1 MNGKRFHILWSLK
14 RVFGICLDALLELAS
29 GKRNAS
35 SQAALA
41 SSLKR
46 RIKES
51 LALRATAFAVVE
63 ADLQE
68 AAVASGAVSSTLL
81 PRWLQSLTC
90 CAYISKLYPKVS
102 FHHILIF
109 ENSNPNFFC
118 TSLRAFL
125 LNTDRIQR
133 FRDKYKS
140 LLHLRWDMLFM
151 CGYIHLCVSGISI
164 D

>member
-109 ENSNPNFFC
+109 ENSNPNFFFVLHYELFFWIQ
-118 TSLRAFL
+118 TGYSASVI
-125 LNTDRIQR
+125 NTNPYYI
-133 FRDKYKS
+133 
-140 LLHLRWDMLFM
+140 WDGIF
-151 CGYIHLCVSGISI
+151 YLCADTYTCVYPEYQ
-164 D
+164 